1 MVDILDDPQFDVE
14 FVDTNDNG
22 LVDRI
27 QWVVPQLSEKEFAVQ
42 ADITDK
48 KPVDVPSKLDLMK
61 QKLDGGFYD
70 KVLNLMNSRAAG
82 KLLSP
87 LSVTNTAETLAEP
100 VPEYYDVIILPLRN
114 SDTEDLQT
122 TIELNKDQ
130 IVDDLLTNYN
140 AKNVYKGQKLS
151 FVTAS
156 VPVIEI
162 PILVDD
168 KIISLIS
175 DGELSLNEDLQIS
188 KQVIYSIGISPD
200 DNLDGFGTKV
210 AQVEFGIDQTHP
222 NIIVGVG
229 ETIVKQTFCT
239 ESSCITDNNPTPNSL
254 YDDIFDHGTHVA
266 GIIAGKAGAPPHDDK
281 AGVAPGTELFNVKLN
296 STAALVRAFDWA
308 VLNDADIVNMSLGID
323 VGGGISELCK
333 DPTPTV
339 AVTIIADEVVDAGV
353 LFVKSAGNRGSVPP
367 IDYTITS
374 PGCGY
379 NVFTIGNLNDMDT
392 PGSSTTWKVHGT
404 SSRGPSS
411 QVGVFTDERIK
422 PEVVAP
428 GSSIFSHNNAGSFSI
443 LSEFDGTLI
452 TGTSFAAP
460 HVTCLASLIKQ
471 ANPTFTPIE
480 MKSAIIAGA
489 DWANPLVKDTIINPA
504 TPFTAVT
511 YESLTGIGKTNFDAW
526 GLGLINATKSIDM
539 VRNGNVILDKMLGI
553 GPANK
558 LTYTFTV
565 TSNEVNQEQRII
577 LTWLSHGFSVPLTNP
592 VNPQQLSNLTLS
604 LQDPSALIIA
614 DSTSK
619 VQNNEFVIFTPTV
632 Q

>member
-1 MVDILDDPQFDVE
+1 M
-14 FVDTNDNG
+14 
-22 LVDRI
+22 
-27 QWVVPQLSEKEFAVQ
+27 
-42 ADITDK
+42 
-48 KPVDVPSKLDLMK
+48 
-61 QKLDGGFYD
+61 
-70 KVLNLMNSRAAG
+70 
-82 KLLSP
+82 
-87 LSVTNTAETLAEP
+87 
-100 VPEYYDVIILPLRN
+100 
-114 SDTEDLQT
+114 
-122 TIELNKDQ
+122 
-130 IVDDLLTNYN
+130 
-140 AKNVYKGQKLS
+140 
-151 FVTAS
+151 
-156 VPVIEI
+156 
-162 PILVDD
+162 
-168 KIISLIS
+168 
-175 DGELSLNEDLQIS
+175 
-188 KQVIYSIGISPD
+188 
-200 DNLDGFGTKV
+200 
-210 AQVEFGIDQTHP
+210 
-222 NIIVGVG
+222 
-229 ETIVKQTFCT
+229 
-239 ESSCITDNNPTPNSL
+239 
-254 YDDIFDHGTHVA
+254 
-266 GIIAGKAGAPPHDDK
+266 
-281 AGVAPGTELFNVKLN
+281 
-296 STAALVRAFDWA
+296 
-308 VLNDADIVNMSLGID
+308 LNDADIVNMSLGID

-392 PGSSTTWKVHGT
+392 PGSSTTWQVHGT

-452 TGTSFAAP
+452 TGTSFAPP
-460 HVTCLASLIKQ
+460 HVTGLASLIKQ

-526 GLGLINATKSIDM
+526 GLGLINATKSIDL

-632 Q
+632 QGVYTIEVSAEFIDVLVGTPLGSQEFALASTVRLNEANQPPIAVNDDACTQTGQLVTIFATEGSMGMGVDTDGDGDTLSIYSVDDREAPDGIVTFTSSSPSGGLIQFRPDGGFNGDNVIRYTVSDGNGGFDIGRVDVTVQSEPCTNLAPTANSQFIEIPEAASSTSTTITLSASDPDGNTLSFEIITLPVNGNVDPIVDIPNLSPTLAEVTYFPNFGYLGSDFF